1 MTLNFSSAFLGPA
14 GENADIAEKFIL
26 EAFRDH
32 VFWRRNFHPQDGPFI
47 READK
52 RSETYD
58 DSMARLRQELYYLL
72 SRLKQGAPSFS
83 PRYIAHMT
91 TDVTI
96 ASMVGYFAA
105 MLYNPNNISEE
116 ASPVTTEL
124 ELEVGRQLSNL
135 VGYGPN
141 AWGHLTSGGSVAN
154 LEALWAARA
163 LKYFPPSAA
172 MVARALDLSDLPVRL
187 ADGGVADLKTLGA
200 WELMNLPMDAICEL
214 RLTLLRR
221 AEHDPRIT
229 DHLNAHSLGSQGYL
243 RFHRVFEGLMGE
255 PLPEPLLL
263 VPGTKHY
270 SWVKTA
276 DLLGMGQHQLLE
288 LAIDEHY
295 RIDPAQFA
303 AVLDELIAQKVPVLA
318 MVGVLGSTET
328 GTVDALH
335 RLLEAKRAA
344 KTRGLDFYCHVDG
357 AYGGYAAAMFRD
369 ESGNWLGSTLDP
381 ELASSFAALQETDSI
396 TIDPHKLGYAPYPAG
411 AIMFSDVRVR
421 EFLTVAAPYVFHED
435 NGIPHTTI
443 GKYIVEGS
451 KPGAAAAAV
460 WLNHRVLPLDNT
472 GYGSLIEKTATSA
485 RQLKDAIKGFTSPH
499 GFKIIPLNDPDLNLV
514 VFIAVP
520 PGATSLADINRFNEE
535 LYQRFAI
542 NLDRLVF
549 SYDFLLS
556 KTEFDLK
563 KYGRGVRSR
572 LHPSLLPLFEDGK
585 SLTVLRSTIMNPF
598 VPEMMASHGFFEEL
612 LAAFEKQMLGA
623 ARKLG
628 LKTNADP
635 EVATERAVTEV

>member
-47 READK
+47 QEADK
-52 RSETYD
+52 RSATYD
-58 DSMARLRQELYYLL
+58 DSMSRLRQELYYLL

-172 MVARALDLSDLPVRL
+172 MVARSLNLADLPVTL
-187 ADGGVADLKTLGA
+187 ADGTVRDLQDLGA
-200 WELMNLPMDAICEL
+200 WELMNVPMDAICEL
-214 RLTLLRR
+214 RATLLRR
-221 AEHDPRIT
+221 AEQDPRIT
-229 DHLNAHSLGSQGYL
+229 DQLNALSLGSQGYL
-243 RFHRVFEGLMGE
+243 RYHRVFEGMMGE

-270 SWVKTA
+270 SWVKVA

-288 LAIDEHY
+288 LAIDENY
-295 RIDPAQFA
+295 RIDAAQFA
-303 AVLDELIAQKVPVLA
+303 SVLDELIAQRVPVLA
-318 MVGVLGSTET
+318 MVSVLGSTET

-335 RLLEAKRAA
+335 RLLAAKREAKR
-344 KTRGLDFYCHVDG
+344 RGLDFYCHVDG
-357 AYGGYAAAMFRD
+357 AYGGYAAAVFRD
-369 ESGNWLGSTLDP
+369 EKGNWVGSSLDE
-381 ELASSFAALQETDSI
+381 ELAASFAALQETDSI

-411 AIMFSDVRVR
+411 AIMFQDIRVR
-421 EFLTVAAPYVFHED
+421 EFLHMAAPYVFHED
-435 NGIPHTTI
+435 EPGATPHTTI

-460 WLNHRVLPLDNT
+460 WLNHRVLPLDTT
-472 GYGSLIEKTATSA
+472 GYGALIEQTATSA
-485 RQLKDAIKGFTSPH
+485 RQLKEAIKGFDSPN

-514 VFIAVP
+514 VFIAIP
-520 PGATSLADINRFNEE
+520 PGAKSLDDINRFNEE

-542 NLDRLVF
+542 NLERLVF

-556 KTEFDLK
+556 KTAFDLK
-563 KYGRGVRSR
+563 KYGRGVRAR

-585 SLTVLRSTIMNPF
+585 TLTVLRSTIMNPF
-598 VPEMMASHGFFEEL
+598 VPEMMASHGFFEQL
-612 LAAFEKQMLGA
+612 LAALEKQMVAA

-628 LKTNADP
+628 LLAP
-635 EVATERAVTEV
+635 SGEQPVAR

>member
-96 ASMVGYFAA
+96 ASTVGYFAA

-124 ELEVGRQLSNL
+124 ELEVGRQLSTL
-135 VGYGPN
+135 VGYGPGS
-141 AWGHLTSGGSVAN
+141 WGHLTSGGSVAN

-172 MVARALDLSDLPVRL
+172 MVARALDLKGITVRG
-187 ADGGVADLKTLGA
+187 ADGLERDLQAMGA
-200 WELMNLPMDAICEL
+200 WELMNVPMDEICAL
-214 RLTLLRR
+214 RATLLRR
-221 AEHDPRIT
+221 AEQEPRIT
-229 DHLNAHSLGSQGYL
+229 DHLNAQSLGSQGYL
-243 RFHRVFEGLMGE
+243 RFHRVFESTMGE
-255 PLPEPLLL
+255 SLPEPLLL

-270 SWVKTA
+270 SWVKVA

-288 LAIDEHY
+288 LSIDENY
-295 RIDPAQFA
+295 RIDPAQFS
-303 AVLDELIAQKVPVLA
+303 AVLSELIAQRVPVLA
-318 MVGVLGSTET
+318 MVAVLGSTET
-328 GTVDALH
+328 GSVDALH
-335 RLLEAKRAA
+335 HLLAAKSEAKG
-344 KTRGLDFYCHVDG
+344 RGLDFYCHVDG
-357 AYGGYAAAMFRD
+357 AYGGYATAMFRD
-369 ESGNWLGSTLDP
+369 DKGSWVASSLDE
-381 ELASSFAALQETDSI
+381 ELAASFKALEETDSI

-411 AIMFSDVRVR
+411 AIMFADVRVR
-421 EFLTVAAPYVFHED
+421 EFLHMAAPYVFYED
-435 NGIPHTTI
+435 EPEHTTI

-472 GYGSLIEKTATSA
+472 GYGSLIENTAMAA
-485 RQLKDAIKGFTSPH
+485 RRLKDAIRSFESPN
-499 GFKIIPLNDPDLNLV
+499 GFKLVPLNDPDLNLV
-514 VFIAVP
+514 VFVAIP
-520 PGATSLADINRFNEE
+520 PGVTSLDDLNRFNEE

-556 KTEFDLK
+556 KTEFELK
-563 KYGRGVRSR
+563 KYGRGVRAR
-572 LHPSLLPLFEDGK
+572 LHPSLLPLFEQGH

-598 VPEMMASHGFFEEL
+598 VPEMMESHGFFEQL
-612 LAAFEKQMLGA
+612 LVALDKQMVAA

-628 LKTNADP
+628 LERTADDST
-635 EVATERAVTEV
+635 VASSGI

>member
-1 MTLNFSSAFLGPA
+1 MSLNFSSAFLGPA

-52 RSETYD
+52 RSQTYD

-124 ELEVGRQLSNL
+124 ELEVGRQLANL

-163 LKYFPPSAA
+163 LKYFPPNAA
-172 MVARALDLSDLPVRL
+172 MAARSLDLTGLPVRL
-187 ADGGVADLKTLGA
+187 AGGGVGELKDLDA
-200 WELMNLPMDAICEL
+200 WQLMNVPMDAICEL
-214 RLTLLRR
+214 REALLIR
-221 AEHDPRIT
+221 AEQDPRIT
-229 DHLNAHSLGSQGYL
+229 DQLNAHSLGTLGYL
-243 RFHRVFEGLMGE
+243 RFHRVFEGMVGE
-255 PLPEPLLL
+255 ALPEPLLI

-270 SWVKTA
+270 SWVKIA

-288 LAIDEHY
+288 LAVDDDY

-303 AVLDELIAQKVPVLA
+303 AVLDELVAQKVPVLA
-318 MVGVLGSTET
+318 MVSVLGSTET

-335 RLLEAKRAA
+335 RLFEAKRETKA
-344 KTRGLDFYCHVDG
+344 RGLDFYCHVDG

-369 ESGNWLGSTLDP
+369 EAGDWMESAFDM
-381 ELASSFAALQETDSI
+381 ELARSFQALQETDSI

-411 AIMFSDVRVR
+411 AIMFQDVRVR
-421 EFLTVAAPYVFHED
+421 EFLTVAAPYVFHEEG
-435 NGIPHTTI
+435 GIPHTTI

-460 WLNHRVLPLDNT
+460 WLNHRVLPLNT
-472 GYGSLIEKTATSA
+472 TGFGTLIEQTTNSA
-485 RQLKDAIKGFTSPH
+485 RQMKDAIKGFTSPH
-499 GFKIIPLNDPDLNLV
+499 GFKLVPLNDPDLNLV
-514 VFIAVP
+514 VFIAIP
-520 PGATSLADINRFNEE
+520 PGATSLAEINRFNEE

-563 KYGRGVRSR
+563 KYGRGVRAR

-598 VPEMMASHGFFEEL
+598 VPEMMESHGFFEQL
-612 LAAFEKQMLGA
+612 LASFEKQMLGA

-628 LKTNADP
+628 MKTSAGTDARP
-635 EVATERAVTEV
+635 SGV